1 MTIAAIDV
9 RDLVGR
15 PGASRVAS
23 IHGTMEGLGTELA
36 SVPEDAPVAG
46 ELLLESVL
54 EGILASGSLTGTMR
68 LRCARCLTEFDRVL
82 SVEVSELFPVE
93 PDETDEYALD
103 PEGLLPVDQMVRDA
117 VGVELPFS
125 PLCRQDCLG
134 FCGVCGGNRN
144 LGECPGHEEID
155 PRWAGLEQLF
165 EHPRRN

>member
-1 MTIAAIDV
+1 MTAIDV

-23 IHGTMEGLGTELA
+23 IQGTVEGLGTELA
-36 SVPEDAPVAG
+36 TVPEDAPVAG

-54 EGILASGSLTGTMR
+54 EGVLASGSLTGTMR
-68 LRCARCLTEFDRVL
+68 LRCARCLTEFDRAF
-82 SVEVSELFPVE
+82 SVEVSELFAAE

-125 PLCRQDCLG
+125 PLCRQDCRG
-134 FCGVCGGNRN
+134 FCSVCGGNRN
-144 LGECPGHEEID
+144 LWECPGHEEID
-155 PRWAGLEQLF
+155 PRWAGLERLL